1 MSNTFI
7 VNKLIYY
14 QRECCPWYDLLY
26 YSEIYLVPFKVILS
40 MPLIT
45 FATNSWRVCSWSFP
59 AWTTLLIE
67 KVIYNITLITNEAIP
82 EKWFAIALIW
92 IKIPTSSWFNVSSLF
107 SSKSHSLVIKE
118 NANTLIPQCLATM
131 TSGQVLIPAK
141 YWKLSNFELDIVIC
155 IKIIFISMKIKTVRI
170 LRESEEISAQRT
182 GLHIFEC
189 IGELLIIDCY
199 LEKISTQQSRFN

>member
-1 MSNTFI
+1 MFESI

-59 AWTTLLIE
+59 AWTTLLTE
-67 KVIYNITLITNEAIP
+67 KVIYNVTLITNGAMI
-82 EKWFAIALIW
+82 WFSIALIW
-92 IKIPTSSWFNVSSLF
+92 MKIPTSSWFNVSSL
-107 SSKSHSLVIKE
+107 SSTKAHSLVIKE

-131 TSGQVLIPAK
+131 TSGHVLIPAN
-141 YWKLSNFELDIVIC
+141 YWKCWNFELDIVIC
-155 IKIIFISMKIKTVRI
+155 IQMSIKEYVI
-170 LRESEEISAQRT
+170 WY
-182 GLHIFEC
+182 G
-189 IGELLIIDCY
+189 
-199 LEKISTQQSRFN
+199 